1 MHVSIDDYLQSKLAL
16 LKSSK
21 RRVINH
27 ALMKKLPKRFKDITF
42 MHSDGGNI
50 KNECSDKISQEKYV
64 ICSVEG
70 SKFII
75 NANNFK
81 VIGITGTN
89 GKTTTCLFLEHLLI
103 KAGYKAR
110 ASGNIGNSPLDLIG
124 KLESLEVVV
133 L

>member
-1 MHVSIDDYLQSKLAL
+1 M
-16 LKSSK
+16 
-21 RRVINH
+21 
-27 ALMKKLPKRFKDITF
+27 
-42 MHSDGGNI
+42 SDN
-50 KNECSDKISQEKYV
+50 S
-64 ICSVEG
+64 
-70 SKFII
+70 
-75 NANNFK
+75 NNLK

-133 L
+133 LEISSFQLNPLKKMDFQARKLM